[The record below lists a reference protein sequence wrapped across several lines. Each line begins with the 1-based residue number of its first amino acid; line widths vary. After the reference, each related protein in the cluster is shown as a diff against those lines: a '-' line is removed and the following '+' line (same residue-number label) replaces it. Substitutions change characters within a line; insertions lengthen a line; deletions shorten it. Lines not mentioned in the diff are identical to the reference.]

1 MPFGMVIDRDE
12 AETYCQPAPS
22 HGTMNT
28 ILSPRNCPANV
39 FSVSSQYVDEG
50 AMIRPHAHERAE
62 EILFLYEGHGTL
74 TLEGRKIPVQE
85 GSTCLVGRYVHHSLD
100 NESCGP
106 MKVLIVVFPPGIE
119 EGWRAIGK
127 PRRWGEAP
135 PPRYGRDEIPNL
147 QQILDDAG
155 FARPERIASA
165 RPEEKGAAVC
175 LGPDDGP
182 SFWQPEPS
190 RGHVTVKLLHG
201 SMPSNMFA
209 MGTQT
214 LAPGGRLGPRA
225 FAVGEGV
232 FFVYRGRGRAIV
244 NGQSRSVAP
253 ESLIY
258 VGRGA
263 THDVQNGDDGELS
276 FAWVVT
282 PPGLETLVRRIGIER
297 SPGAPA
303 PAPFE
308 PPIDARDSYRRCRM
322 SST

>member
-1 MPFGMVIDRDE
+1 MGLAGSVSTGGRLANTSTSTGKPNSATVVTISRSIASCPRSDTVRISIPRS
-12 AETYCQPAPS
+12 QRS
-22 HGTMNT
+22 GTT
-28 ILSPRNCPANV
+28 FVDCPAWMV
-39 FSVSSQYVDEG
+39 LMLIVAGPRSGWRSGGS
-50 AMIRPHAHERAE
+50 
-62 EILFLYEGHGTL
+62 L
-74 TLEGRKIPVQE
+74 TLR
-85 GSTCLVGRYVHHSLD
+85 S
-100 NESCGP
+100 
-106 MKVLIVVFPPGIE
+106 
-119 EGWRAIGK
+119 RAITSCIRNK
-127 PRRWGEAP
+127 
-135 PPRYGRDEIPNL
+135 
-147 QQILDDAG
+147 AG
-155 FARPERIASA
+155 FARPERIAST
-165 RPEEKGAAVC
+165 RPEEKGAALC

-190 RGHVTVKLLHG
+190 RGHVTVKLWHG

-263 THDVQNGDDGELS
+263 THDIQNGDDGELS